1 MSQYINCG
9 LKEYLENTTGL
20 LANESTQR
28 PRRYSL
34 ALGVFGA
41 IYLALPVWGINVQGN
56 TVLRLACS
64 ARSIG
69 PCLFGAYITS
79 KARIQSCAWR
89 DENAPP
95 TSANVS
101 GEPITGREYG
111 ALKREPITG
120 RVIGAVCLSERV
132 YKSSSRS
139 AVRVLHSRPQS
150 RGGRAG
156 RDGAPTNHTL
166 SRSPRSVYAGRLCV
180 WRVVNGISLAI
191 SIIFIWFST
200 FITLH

>member
-1 MSQYINCG
+1 MASRNTLRTPRVSSQTSSHNVQG
-9 LKEYLENTTGL
+9 GTVLR
-20 LANESTQR
+20 LACSAR
-28 PRRYSL
+28 SIWPCL
-34 ALGVFGA
+34 FGA
-41 IYLALPVWGINVQGN
+41 YNVQGN

-111 ALKREPITG
+111 ALKGEPITG

-200 FITLH
+200 FISLH